1 MTVRRKRQH
10 TSVTPQEAKRVWDSQ
25 CEPTPTTV
33 ARALTQAG
41 RLVGS
46 KTIARWKAENWPSRG
61 ARRNPLDV
69 AEARLDTAL
78 PLLTGDPTSSV
89 RSILKMQQ
97 TAEMAEHLDEGQR
110 RRLQIRALR
119 TAGIIISL
127 EIARRANDIIPEK
140 VVEFTALFSAVV
152 SAFSASL
159 YADEL

>member
-1 MTVRRKRQH
+1 
-10 TSVTPQEAKRVWDSQ
+10 
-25 CEPTPTTV
+25 
-33 ARALTQAG
+33 
-41 RLVGS
+41 
-46 KTIARWKAENWPSRG
+46 
-61 ARRNPLDV
+61 
-69 AEARLDTAL
+69 
-78 PLLTGDPTSSV
+78 
-89 RSILKMQQ
+89 
-97 TAEMAEHLDEGQR
+97 MAEHLDEGQR